1 MEDISKLEL
10 AAHLIMAPPSQVSFQ
25 DRKDA
30 ESFFMRLREGALSVD
45 SCRQILETTQNHFL
59 MFELARSLVARM
71 LKEWAKFN
79 QEDIRN
85 IALYLLNFPVVHQDL
100 PNFVST
106 EMFHSAAMIIKR
118 NSLVAHENTFADL
131 LSILETFFN
140 NENQK
145 LQSFGL
151 QIIELVATEFST
163 IWRSSNISITWDFH
177 LNAKKQFEDVLLKQL
192 MQLSLRTLS
201 NLLSTSPDLNS
212 IIEQQISSLIGD
224 ALGPSGPIAVVMPL
238 VGNLGERRLA
248 TVMGGIDEP
257 LSSRK
262 PILHDLYVQTFVS
275 QMIDLFSDMVLDHEM
290 VSLSL
295 VIYKLF
301 TCHPI
306 LIFER
311 FPDELLHRFVD
322 FVAKNILKLT
332 QPTIFLAM
340 KNDQTYSSALGN
352 LFQVWRPLLRSAHI
366 FKENISVLIE
376 SHNVAIIETFIKSV
390 LSPPFGNR
398 EKPTSG
404 EIYDENEDEEDDRIV
419 FMDILCDIGF
429 FCLYSIDYFV
439 DFVTRAIVQRLVEL
453 TSLNLQTVD
462 SKQLEIWQEDFHWI
476 LLIIG
481 HFIRHNSYSYIGNI
495 PEELALKCL
504 KGYQSGEFTKFDDFS
519 PLFQNCIDN
528 PPFNPANYPGRLD
541 PVTLIA
547 TQILSW
553 FSLEHQMLIKLDPNA
568 SLLSPT
574 LCQTSLWQFSLL
586 MIVLTPPS
594 SPLEEDSSFT
604 KESEED
610 NWGEDQ
616 SRISVKYLP
625 SIPPKSAL
633 SAQIIQMSLEK
644 MFTILTKMPGEKKLC
659 SDVIKL
665 LISLA
670 EYRPLELAENEN
682 LYSLFSGID
691 FSNLPARRQFV
702 KAIVLMGGMLE
713 LPILRQRIQETIL
726 EPLIQRFLAFC
737 EARDSIVNSRLTDL
751 FECFTGIADA
761 GQADTARTLFK
772 FLQPVYERC
781 IPLIR
786 TCSQSQPLIV
796 SILAFLK
803 SNTDVL
809 FFYVES
815 KEDIQS
821 YHNLLIGVINAYKD
835 TQLQRF
841 ASFENATDDEQQ
853 TQDLTTFIEILC
865 LAITKTY
872 LPLDLSEASAI
883 DSAKVSLHGLEI
895 LLPMM
900 SEDLLKIPLLCTSFF
915 RLLIFISDIAPEA
928 IVQVSEQMLNGFLG
942 CVQSA
947 LDNTFGIERVRS
959 ALEIVNNFAS
969 HCLLQI
975 QKGQP
980 VSPLLAENI
989 LKFIPKIF
997 ELAMQFSCELEIFN
1011 EATSTLFTLIGLN
1024 QDSFKAYLNQL
1035 LSLPS
1040 NIENKSALEQ
1050 AFTKLLTTSSDDEAT
1065 PRNFTAS
1072 KKRNF
1077 QIKFEIVEFLHF
1089 RFKFKQN
1096 LHILGIESSCD
1107 DAAVSIICQE
1117 ERRILCDI
1125 RSSDFKTNSR
1135 MGGICPHSSARH
1147 HREAFPRLIRDALAE
1162 CKMRAYDV
1170 DIVAVTN
1177 RPGLVNCLKV
1187 GIEHAIC
1194 FARKYHRPLIPIH
1207 HMRAHALIARLLF
1220 SELNYPFI
1228 SLLISGGHCILCIVY
1243 SPVDF
1248 KILLDTKSGSP
1259 GECLDK
1265 LARELG
1271 LQQLNGNLDKPHYTL
1286 TLPKADIS
1294 QDLDFDSIKG
1304 RYLRIIREKLKNN
1317 KNDEIVDL
1325 CAAIQ
1330 IAWAGLEIFN
1340 RKENDKIYW
1349 PNELPDFILAS
1360 HKSPIGPRIELK

>member
-10 AAHLIMAPPSQVSFQ
+10 AARLIMAPPSQVSFQ

-71 LKEWAKFN
+71 LKEWTKFN

-85 IALYLLNFPVVHQDL
+85 IAFL

-212 IIEQQISSLIGD
+212 IIEQQICDKFLRMHSRIRFNERLCENSMVCLTQLASLIGD

-262 PILHDLYVQTFVS
+262 PILHDLYVQT
-275 QMIDLFSDMVLDHEM
+275 MVLDHEM

-481 HFIRHNSYSYIGNI
+481 
-495 PEELALKCL
+495 L

-541 PVTLIA
+541 PVTLIS

-574 LCQTSLWQFSLL
+574 LCQTSLWQF
-586 MIVLTPPS
+586 
-594 SPLEEDSSFT
+594 
-604 KESEED
+604 
-610 NWGEDQ
+610 
-616 SRISVKYLP
+616 
-625 SIPPKSAL
+625 
-633 SAQIIQMSLEK
+633 
-644 MFTILTKMPGEKKLC
+644 
-659 SDVIKL
+659 
-665 LISLA
+665 
-670 EYRPLELAENEN
+670 
-682 LYSLFSGID
+682 
-691 FSNLPARRQFV
+691 
-702 KAIVLMGGMLE
+702 
-713 LPILRQRIQETIL
+713 
-726 EPLIQRFLAFC
+726 
-737 EARDSIVNSRLTDL
+737 
-751 FECFTGIADA
+751 
-761 GQADTARTLFK
+761 
-772 FLQPVYERC
+772 
-781 IPLIR
+781 
-786 TCSQSQPLIV
+786 
-796 SILAFLK
+796 
-803 SNTDVL
+803 
-809 FFYVES
+809 
-815 KEDIQS
+815 
-821 YHNLLIGVINAYKD
+821 
-835 TQLQRF
+835 
-841 ASFENATDDEQQ
+841 
-853 TQDLTTFIEILC
+853 
-865 LAITKTY
+865 
-872 LPLDLSEASAI
+872 
-883 DSAKVSLHGLEI
+883 
-895 LLPMM
+895 
-900 SEDLLKIPLLCTSFF
+900 
-915 RLLIFISDIAPEA
+915 
-928 IVQVSEQMLNGFLG
+928 
-942 CVQSA
+942 
-947 LDNTFGIERVRS
+947 
-959 ALEIVNNFAS
+959 
-969 HCLLQI
+969 
-975 QKGQP
+975 
-980 VSPLLAENI
+980 
-989 LKFIPKIF
+989 
-997 ELAMQFSCELEIFN
+997 
-1011 EATSTLFTLIGLN
+1011 
-1024 QDSFKAYLNQL
+1024 
-1035 LSLPS
+1035 
-1040 NIENKSALEQ
+1040 
-1050 AFTKLLTTSSDDEAT
+1050 
-1065 PRNFTAS
+1065 
-1072 KKRNF
+1072 
-1077 QIKFEIVEFLHF
+1077 
-1089 RFKFKQN
+1089 
-1096 LHILGIESSCD
+1096 
-1107 DAAVSIICQE
+1107 
-1117 ERRILCDI
+1117 
-1125 RSSDFKTNSR
+1125 
-1135 MGGICPHSSARH
+1135 
-1147 HREAFPRLIRDALAE
+1147 
-1162 CKMRAYDV
+1162 
-1170 DIVAVTN
+1170 
-1177 RPGLVNCLKV
+1177 
-1187 GIEHAIC
+1187 
-1194 FARKYHRPLIPIH
+1194 
-1207 HMRAHALIARLLF
+1207 
-1220 SELNYPFI
+1220 
-1228 SLLISGGHCILCIVY
+1228 
-1243 SPVDF
+1243 
-1248 KILLDTKSGSP
+1248 
-1259 GECLDK
+1259 
-1265 LARELG
+1265 
-1271 LQQLNGNLDKPHYTL
+1271 
-1286 TLPKADIS
+1286 
-1294 QDLDFDSIKG
+1294 
-1304 RYLRIIREKLKNN
+1304 
-1317 KNDEIVDL
+1317 
-1325 CAAIQ
+1325 
-1330 IAWAGLEIFN
+1330 
-1340 RKENDKIYW
+1340 
-1349 PNELPDFILAS
+1349 
-1360 HKSPIGPRIELK
+1360 

>member
-30 ESFFMRLREGALSVD
+30 EAFFMRLREGALSVD

-212 IIEQQISSLIGD
+212 IIEQQICDKFLRVASLIFCWNFSPKYLYLHFKVIISALRSNTFRPPESWHELFKDTSIITFFMQMHSRIRFNERLCENSMVCLTQLASLIGD

-257 LSSRK
+257 VSSRK
-262 PILHDLYVQTFVS
+262 PILHDLYVQTFVT

-439 DFVTRAIVQRLVEL
+439 DFVTRAIVQRLNEL
-453 TSLNLQTVD
+453 TSLDLQTVD

-541 PVTLIA
+541 PVTLIS

-594 SPLEEDSSFT
+594 SSLEEDSSFA

-644 MFTILTKMPGEKKLC
+644 MFTILTKMPGEKRLC

-713 LPILRQRIQETIL
+713 LPILRQRIHETIL
-726 EPLIQRFLAFC
+726 EPLIQRFLALC
-737 EARDSIVNSRLTDL
+737 EARDSVVNSRLTDL

-786 TCSQSQPLIV
+786 SCSQSQPLIV

-975 QKGQP
+975 QKGQQ

-1040 NIENKSALEQ
+1040 NVENKPALEQ

-1077 QIKFEIVEFLHF
+1077 QIKFESFL
-1089 RFKFKQN
+1089 
-1096 LHILGIESSCD
+1096 IE
-1107 DAAVSIICQE
+1107 VSGA
-1117 ERRILCDI
+1117 LC
-1125 RSSDFKTNSR
+1125 
-1135 MGGICPHSSARH
+1135 
-1147 HREAFPRLIRDALAE
+1147 
-1162 CKMRAYDV
+1162 
-1170 DIVAVTN
+1170 
-1177 RPGLVNCLKV
+1177 
-1187 GIEHAIC
+1187 
-1194 FARKYHRPLIPIH
+1194 
-1207 HMRAHALIARLLF
+1207 
-1220 SELNYPFI
+1220 
-1228 SLLISGGHCILCIVY
+1228 
-1243 SPVDF
+1243 
-1248 KILLDTKSGSP
+1248 
-1259 GECLDK
+1259 
-1265 LARELG
+1265 
-1271 LQQLNGNLDKPHYTL
+1271 L
-1286 TLPKADIS
+1286 T
-1294 QDLDFDSIKG
+1294 
-1304 RYLRIIREKLKNN
+1304 
-1317 KNDEIVDL
+1317 
-1325 CAAIQ
+1325 
-1330 IAWAGLEIFN
+1330 
-1340 RKENDKIYW
+1340 
-1349 PNELPDFILAS
+1349 
-1360 HKSPIGPRIELK
+1360 

>member
-1 MEDISKLEL
+1 MEDISRLEL
-10 AAHLIMAPPSQVSFQ
+10 AAQLIMAPPSQVSFQ

-30 ESFFMRLREGALSVD
+30 EAFFLRLREGALSVD

-71 LKEWAKFN
+71 LKEWAKFS
-79 QEDIRN
+79 QDDIRG
-85 IALYLLNFPVVHQDL
+85 IAMYLLNFPVVHQDL

-106 EMFHSAAMIIKR
+106 EMFHSAAMIVKR
-118 NSLVAHENTFADL
+118 NSLVAHENTFADI
-131 LSILETFFN
+131 LSILETFLN

-145 LQSFGL
+145 LQSYGL

-163 IWRSSNISITWDFH
+163 VWRSSNISITWDFH

-201 NLLSTSPDLNS
+201 HLLSTSELNS
-212 IIEQQISSLIGD
+212 VLEQQICDKFLRVASLIFCWNFSPKYLYLHFKVLITALRSNTFRPPESWHELFKDTSIITFFMQMHSRIRFNERLCENSMVCLTQLASLIGD

-248 TVMGGIDEP
+248 TVMSGGSDQEP
-257 LSSRK
+257 VSNRK
-262 PILHDLYVQTFVS
+262 PILHDQYVQAFVC
-275 QMIDLFSDMVLDHEM
+275 QMIELFSDLVLDHEM

-311 FPDELLHRFVD
+311 FPDDLLHCFVD

-332 QPTIFLAM
+332 QPTMCLAM

-366 FKENISVLIE
+366 FKENISTLIE
-376 SHNVAIIETFIKSV
+376 SHNANIIEAFIKSV
-390 LSPPFGNR
+390 LSPPFGCR

-404 EIYDENEDEEDDRIV
+404 EIYDENEDEEDDRII
-419 FMDILCDIGF
+419 FMDVLCDVGF

-439 DFVTRAIVQRLVEL
+439 DFVTRAIVQRLGEL
-453 TSLNLQTVD
+453 TSLDLATCNP
-462 SKQLEIWQEDFHWI
+462 KQLEIWQEDFHWL

-481 HFIRHNSYSYIGNI
+481 HFIRQNSFCNIGNI
-495 PEELALKCL
+495 PEELALRCL
-504 KGYQSGEFTKFDDFS
+504 KGFQSGEFTKFEDFS
-519 PLFQNCIDN
+519 PLFQNCLSN

-594 SPLEEDSSFT
+594 PSLEDDPSFT
-604 KESEED
+604 KEGEDD
-610 NWGEDQ
+610 NWGDDQ
-616 SRISVKYLP
+616 TRISVKYLP
-625 SIPPKSAL
+625 SISPKSPL
-633 SAQIIQMSLEK
+633 SAQIIQMALEK
-644 MFTILTKMPGEKKLC
+644 MFTILTKMPGEKRLC

-670 EYRPLELAENEN
+670 EYRPLEMAENEH

-702 KAIVLMGGMLE
+702 KAIVLMGSMLE
-713 LPILRQRIQETIL
+713 SQILRQRIHETIL
-726 EPLIQRFLAFC
+726 EPLIQRFLSLC
-737 EARDSIVNSRLTDL
+737 EAKESSVDSRLTDL

-761 GQADTARTLFK
+761 GQADTASTLFK

-786 TCSQSQPLIV
+786 NFSQSQPLIV
-796 SILAFLK
+796 SILGFFK

-815 KEDIQS
+815 KEDIQA
-821 YHNLLIGVINAYKD
+821 YHLLLIGVINAYMD

-841 ASFENATDDEQQ
+841 ISFENATDDEQQ

-872 LPLDLSEASAI
+872 LPLDLSEDSAI

-895 LLPMM
+895 LLPLM

-969 HCLLQI
+969 HCFLQI

-980 VSPLLAENI
+980 VNPLLAESI

-1024 QDSFKAYLNQL
+1024 QDSFKAYINQL

-1040 NIENKSALEQ
+1040 NIENKSILEQ
-1050 AFTKLLTTSSDDEAT
+1050 AFTKLLTTSTDDEAT

-1077 QIKFEIVEFLHF
+1077 QIKFE
-1089 RFKFKQN
+1089 
-1096 LHILGIESSCD
+1096 
-1107 DAAVSIICQE
+1107 
-1117 ERRILCDI
+1117 
-1125 RSSDFKTNSR
+1125 
-1135 MGGICPHSSARH
+1135 
-1147 HREAFPRLIRDALAE
+1147 
-1162 CKMRAYDV
+1162 
-1170 DIVAVTN
+1170 
-1177 RPGLVNCLKV
+1177 
-1187 GIEHAIC
+1187 
-1194 FARKYHRPLIPIH
+1194 
-1207 HMRAHALIARLLF
+1207 
-1220 SELNYPFI
+1220 
-1228 SLLISGGHCILCIVY
+1228 SLLIEVSGALC
-1243 SPVDF
+1243 
-1248 KILLDTKSGSP
+1248 
-1259 GECLDK
+1259 
-1265 LARELG
+1265 
-1271 LQQLNGNLDKPHYTL
+1271 L
-1286 TLPKADIS
+1286 T
-1294 QDLDFDSIKG
+1294 
-1304 RYLRIIREKLKNN
+1304 
-1317 KNDEIVDL
+1317 
-1325 CAAIQ
+1325 
-1330 IAWAGLEIFN
+1330 
-1340 RKENDKIYW
+1340 
-1349 PNELPDFILAS
+1349 
-1360 HKSPIGPRIELK
+1360 